1 MMKRVLKRLLAI
13 LTIVVCTGPVHAFPV
28 ISILPAQQIVEGP
41 GVFSVSVNISGL
53 KADDPARLLGAFSV
67 DLLFDPAV
75 LSYFPS
81 PPASWGGA
89 LGDVAAGQ
97 AVTTFDPSTPGV
109 IHLGET
115 SLLEANPDTCVF
127 CTGPFLSD
135 LQGNSFK
142 LVTLSFFDSASSGS
156 TVLSLVKPIFVDANG
171 FPIPLGGLN
180 GATVQVPEPGNIA
193 MLGLGAALMGCLRR
207 RRPSPA

>member
-1 MMKRVLKRLLAI
+1 MMKRVLQGLLAI

-28 ISILPAQQIVEGP
+28 VSILPAQQIVEAP
-41 GVFSVSVNISGL
+41 GAFSVTVNISGL
-53 KADDPARLLGAFSV
+53 QADDPARLLGAFSV

-81 PPASWGGA
+81 PPVGWGGA

-115 SLLEANPDTCVF
+115 SLLEANADTCVF
-127 CTGPFLSD
+127 CTGPFLAD

-142 LVTLSFFDSASSGS
+142 LVTLSFFDAASSGS
-156 TVLSLVKPIFVDANG
+156 TVLNLASPVFVDANG

-180 GATVQVPEPGNIA
+180 GATIRVPEPGSIA
-193 MLGLGAALMGCLRR
+193 MLAMGVALMGWVRR
-207 RRPSPA
+207 RRSSLV